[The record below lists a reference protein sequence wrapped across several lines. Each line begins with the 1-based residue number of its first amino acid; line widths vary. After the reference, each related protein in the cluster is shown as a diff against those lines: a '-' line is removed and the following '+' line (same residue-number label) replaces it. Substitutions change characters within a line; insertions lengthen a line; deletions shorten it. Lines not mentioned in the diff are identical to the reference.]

1 MRVFC
6 GFLFAIIAVYCLFY
20 VFLLFKT
27 KKPFK
32 NLMINAIIGVASL
45 IFIYLIR
52 KFTLFYIP
60 INQWTVISSA
70 VGGLP
75 AVFGILLF
83 RIML

>member
-1 MRVFC
+1 MQIF
-6 GFLFAIIAVYCLFY
+6 GIFLLLVIAFYGLFY

-32 NLMINAIIGVASL
+32 NLLINAIIGVVSL